1 MFSSAR
7 LIAATATALALSA
20 VVSAQNYSTSGPL
33 TITASQVD
41 DSLRQTWCR
50 SQTYNCPI
58 LCGGTASAN
67 TCDPNQLTYTCT
79 CSNGNTP
86 NISDYQSTLP
96 FYVCEQWKA
105 NCVDSNPNDLDA
117 ITGCQS
123 VTCGNKTVAAAT
135 ASSSSASASSTATA
149 SSSGASHTATA
160 THSSTGAAASA
171 TESSAAVAMHIAQS
185 YGTGIFVTGLLAV
198 FGLAL

>member
-1 MFSSAR
+1 MFSSAL
-7 LIAATATALALSA
+7 LIAATALSA
-20 VVSAQNYSTSGPL
+20 LVSAQNYSTSGPL
-33 TITASQVD
+33 TINPSQID
-41 DSLRQTWCR
+41 NSLRQTWCR

-58 LCGGTASAN
+58 LCGGTAKAN
-67 TCDPNQLTYTCT
+67 TCDANQLTYTCT

-123 VTCGNKTVAAAT
+123 VTCGNKTVEAAT
-135 ASSSSASASSTATA
+135 ASTTSASQSATATA
-149 SSSGASHTATA
+149 SSSATSKTATA
-160 THSSTGAAASA
+160 THSSSGAASSP
-171 TESSAAVAMHIAQS
+171 TESSAAVAMHMAQS

>member
-1 MFSSAR
+1 MFSSAL
-7 LIAATATALALSA
+7 LIAATALSA

-33 TITASQVD
+33 TIDPSQVD
-41 DSLRQTWCR
+41 DSLRLTWCQA
-50 SQTYNCPI
+50 QTHNCPI

-67 TCDPNQLTYTCT
+67 TCNSDQLTYVCT

-123 VTCGNKTVAAAT
+123 VTCGNKTVEAAT
-135 ASSSSASASSTATA
+135 SSSSSASESSTATSSSSGMSTA
-149 SSSGASHTATA
+149 TATATQSSSGAAS
-160 THSSTGAAASA
+160 SA

>member
-1 MFSSAR
+1 MFSSA
-7 LIAATATALALSA
+7 LLLAVTALSA
-20 VVSAQNYSTSGPL
+20 AVSAQNYSTSGPL
-33 TITASQVD
+33 TINPSQVA

-50 SQTYNCPI
+50 AQTYNCPI
-58 LCGGTASAN
+58 LCGGTASPN
-67 TCDPNQLTYTCT
+67 TCDPNQLTYVCT
-79 CSNGNTP
+79 CSNGNKP

-123 VTCGNKTVAAAT
+123 VTCGKQTVKAAT
-135 ASSSSASASSTATA
+135 ASSTSASSSATASSSGTSKPATTATATA
-149 SSSGASHTATA
+149 SSSGAAS
-160 THSSTGAAASA
+160 SA
-171 TESSAAVAMHIAQS
+171 TGSSAAVAMHAAQN